1 LQVYFSK
8 NENYFN
14 TSLGKIIYK
23 KNNYKDLNENCLIT
37 IRPEN
42 IKILNEKNNT
52 ENVFKGL
59 IKSIIFSGTHTRY
72 KIQINDQII
81 ECTVQSIG
89 IKNINI
95 GDQILFKLPEEKIW
109 AMNE

>member
-1 LQVYFSK
+1 M
-8 NENYFN
+8 
-14 TSLGKIIYK
+14 
-23 KNNYKDLNENCLIT
+23 IT

-42 IKILNEKNNT
+42 IKILNEKNNS

-59 IKSIIFSGTHTRY
+59 IESIIFSGTHTRY